1 MFFKKMSAHS
11 IHSFPIEV
19 IMKNPKSSLLVL
31 VAACLLILLGCS
43 PDDSSDSPKADK
55 NLFSYWSRTDGQLQL
70 DFSGG
75 EFGKTAIFPWS
86 FTGGD
91 QCNCLLTFLGTQSS
105 GGFTLNNCTYQIGSG
120 PGLINCSDLNQT
132 GTFTKTA
139 DTLNMC
145 TNMLDGSKACYDY
158 K

>member
-1 MFFKKMSAHS
+1 MQTQ
-11 IHSFPIEV
+11 IETPLIEV
-19 IMKNPKSSLLVL
+19 IMKNQKLSLLVVL
-31 VAACLLILLGCS
+31 SACLLILLGCS

-55 NLFSYWSRTDGQLQL
+55 NLISYWSRTDGQLQL

-75 EFGKTAIFPWS
+75 EFGKTGIFPFS

-91 QCNCLLTFLGTQSS
+91 QCNCLLTFIGTQSS

-120 PGLINCSDLNQT
+120 SGLINCSDLNQN

-145 TNMLDGSKACYDY
+145 TNMLDGSKVCNDY